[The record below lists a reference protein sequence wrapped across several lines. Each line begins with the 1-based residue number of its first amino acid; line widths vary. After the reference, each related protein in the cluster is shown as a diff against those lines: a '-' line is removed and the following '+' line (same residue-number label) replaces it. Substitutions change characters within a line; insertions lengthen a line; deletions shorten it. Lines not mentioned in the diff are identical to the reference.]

1 LEIKFHLLEMKKLIT
16 SPDGTSPMN
25 KVVPELEVVVNSK
38 TPAPPASDAI
48 IIPLNLTGAA
58 TNCSC
63 VWSCC

>member
-1 LEIKFHLLEMKKLIT
+1 
-16 SPDGTSPMN
+16 MN

-58 TNCSC
+58 ILQLRLELLLILLLVYRLYLPCYSPKF
-63 VWSCC
+63 